1 MGSFMAA
8 ALSKLFKENEGIIGV
23 AKEVAHASAA
33 GEVTCEKIVSLD
45 LEDGVSLESGTYSYR
60 IEFLCKEDYESFRDA
75 MDELHLL
82 VGEEDER

>member
-8 ALSKLFKENEGIIGV
+8 ALSKLFKENEGIISAAKQV
-23 AKEVAHASAA
+23 AYASAA
-33 GEVTCEKIVSLD
+33 GDVTCEKIVSLD
-45 LEDGVSLESGTYSYR
+45 LEDGVSLEAGTYSYR
-60 IEFLCKEDYESFRDA
+60 IEFMCKEDFEAFRDS

>member
-8 ALSKLFKENEGIIGV
+8 ALSKLFKENEGILSA
-23 AKEVAHASAA
+23 AKEVAWSAIS
-33 GEVTCEKIVSLD
+33 GSVTCERVVCLD
-45 LEDGVSLESGTYSYR
+45 LDEGADAESGTYSYR
-60 IEFLCKEDYESFRDA
+60 IEFMCKEDFEAFRDS

>member
-8 ALSKLFKENEGIIGV
+8 ALSKLFKENEGIISAAKQV
-23 AKEVAHASAA
+23 AYASAA
-33 GEVTCEKIVSLD
+33 GDVTCEKIVSLD
-45 LEDGVSLESGTYSYR
+45 LEDGVSLEAGTYSYR
-60 IEFLCKEDYESFRDA
+60 IEFMHKEEYEAFRDA